1 MNEVNELKYIRYCSV
16 LIDFKYNNRILIII
30 TEFKKDKLRKRF

>member
-16 LIDFKYNNRILIII
+16 LIDFKYNNKILII